1 MLAYTNSV
9 TTQHSQV
16 LLQNGI
22 HSANYLSP
30 GGGGGGGYCSL
41 FRDSEPIRLV
51 EILMS
56 PILYTLI
63 FNIPIL
69 VRPMMSPESVCKS

>member
-30 GGGGGGGYCSL
+30 GGGGGVDIAHY
-41 FRDSEPIRLV
+41 SEIANQ
-51 EILMS
+51 S
-56 PILYTLI
+56 D
-63 FNIPIL
+63 
-69 VRPMMSPESVCKS
+69 